1 MDFPSNWTRPGA
13 TSRPSSPRSRAEPLT
28 RSLRRYLLFVRVT
41 AKPVSEQQCRNVSC
55 STTQI
60 MLRQPFNQRADVY
73 SFGMVL
79 WGIYTC
85 KQLYPHHQCVLP
97 AFSWR
102 SDRGRLFAASNDK
115 HILPRVQRHRHVH
128 ASHRGRRAT
137 SHPRRLP
144 PIASRADAG
153 LLARRS
159 RATVLPSFSFTISP
173 SSGLCFAAWLWL
185 SHSRPLLARGS
196 VVVLSQCQDPG
207 SMRST
212 SDWTSF

>member
-28 RSLRRYLLFVRVT
+28 RSLQRYLLFVLRVT
-41 AKPVSEQQCRNVSC
+41 AEQVSEQQCRNVCC
-55 STTQI
+55 STAQI

-97 AFSWR
+97 AFLGVLTAVAFSQR
-102 SDRGRLFAASNDK
+102 LMTKTFYPACSDIATFT
-115 HILPRVQRHRHVH
+115 
-128 ASHRGRRAT
+128 RAIVGGE
-137 SHPRRLP
+137 RP
-144 PIASRADAG
+144 PIPDDC
-153 LLARRS
+153 
-159 RATVLPSFSFTISP
+159 LPSLRELMQDCWQGDPERRYSLLFLSQSAPLLRALLRRVAVALTLAP
-173 SSGLCFAAWLWL
+173 SSCAWVGGC
-185 SHSRPLLARGS
+185 SR
-196 VVVLSQCQDPG
+196 CQDPG

>member
-1 MDFPSNWTRPGA
+1 LDFPSNWTRPGA
-13 TSRPSSPRSRAEPLT
+13 TSRPSSLRSRAEPLT
-28 RSLRRYLLFVRVT
+28 RSLQRYLLFVRVF
-41 AKPVSEQQCRNVSC
+41 AEHVSKQQCRDVCC

-85 KQLYPHHQCVLP
+85 KQLYPHHQCVLT
-97 AFSWR
+97 AFL
-102 SDRGRLFAASNDK
+102 GVLTGGLLAASNDK
-115 HILPRVQRHRHVH
+115 HILLRVQRHRHVH

-144 PIASRADAG
+144 PIASRAYAG
-153 LLARRS
+153 LLARRP
-159 RATVLPSFSFTISP
+159 RATVFLLFLSQSAPPPPPTLLRRVVVALTLTP
-173 SSGLCFAAWLWL
+173 SSCVGSVAVL
-185 SHSRPLLARGS
+185 SH
-196 VVVLSQCQDPG
+196 QDTG

-212 SDWTSF
+212 SDWMSF